1 MEKYYTPQEIA
12 DNLKLNINTIYQYIR
27 ENKLKAVKI
36 GNRYRISENDLKEFL
51 DRSKEG
57 SIED

>member
-12 DNLKLNINTIYQYIR
+12 DNLKLNINTVYQYIR

-36 GNRYRISENDLKEFL
+36 GNRYRISENALKEFL